1 MNVFLTGGAG
11 YIGSIAARQLLESG
25 HQVTVY
31 DSLVTGHREAVPAGV
46 EFIQGDLGDNK
57 TLQSALEINKYDAV
71 MHFAAFIEAGESM
84 VNPPKYYQNN
94 LINSVN
100 LIDLAVKAGIGRFVL
115 SSTAAVYKSSDQPLG
130 EDSPLGP
137 VNIYG
142 HTKLM
147 IEEVLDFYREI
158 HGLRYAALRYFNAA
172 GALPDQGE
180 AHQPES
186 HLIPLVLQVPLGKR
200 EDIKIFGTDY
210 PTPDGTCIR
219 DYIHIVDLVSA
230 HFLALD
236 ALEDQK
242 KLVYNLGNGKG
253 YSVREVIETA
263 REVTGHPIPI
273 EEIDRR
279 PGDSPRLVASSEKIR
294 NELGWEPEIPDLKDI
309 IHSAW
314 SWHQSH
320 PDGYM

>member
-1 MNVFLTGGAG
+1 MNIFLTGGAG

-31 DSLVTGHREAVPAGV
+31 DSLITGHREAVPAGV
-46 EFIQGDLGDNK
+46 EFTQGDLGDNK
-57 TLQSALEINKYDAV
+57 TLASALEANKYDAV

-147 IEEVLDFYREI
+147 IEEVLEFYREI

-180 AHQPES
+180 AHHPET

-236 ALEDQK
+236 ALKDHK

-263 REVTGHPIPI
+263 REVTGHPIPV
-273 EEIDRR
+273 EETRRR
-279 PGDSPRLVASSEKIR
+279 PGDSPRLVASSENIR
-294 NELGWEPEIPDLKDI
+294 KDLGWEPQIPDLKDI

-320 PDGYM
+320 PAGYK

>member
-1 MNVFLTGGAG
+1 MNIFLTGGAG

-31 DSLVTGHREAVPAGV
+31 DSLVTGYQAAIPADAK
-46 EFIQGDLGDNK
+46 FIQGDLGDHK
-57 TLQSALEINKYDAV
+57 TLGSALEANKYDAV

-100 LIDLAVKAGIGRFVL
+100 LIDLAVKAGIDRFVL

-158 HGLRYAALRYFNAA
+158 HGLRWR
-172 GALPDQGE
+172 P
-180 AHQPES
+180 
-186 HLIPLVLQVPLGKR
+186 
-200 EDIKIFGTDY
+200 
-210 PTPDGTCIR
+210 
-219 DYIHIVDLVSA
+219 
-230 HFLALD
+230 
-236 ALEDQK
+236 
-242 KLVYNLGNGKG
+242 
-253 YSVREVIETA
+253 A
-263 REVTGHPIPI
+263 RS
-273 EEIDRR
+273 R
-279 PGDSPRLVASSEKIR
+279 
-294 NELGWEPEIPDLKDI
+294 
-309 IHSAW
+309 
-314 SWHQSH
+314 
-320 PDGYM
+320 

>member
-1 MNVFLTGGAG
+1 MNIFLTGGAG

-31 DSLVTGHREAVPAGV
+31 DSLVTGHREAVPAEV

-57 TLQSALEINKYDAV
+57 TLQSALEANKFDAV

-100 LIDLAVKAGIGRFVL
+100 LIDLAVKAGIDRFVL

-236 ALEDQK
+236 ALENQK

-263 REVTGHPIPI
+263 REVTGHPILV
-273 EEIDRR
+273 EETERR

-294 NELGWEPEIPDLKDI
+294 NELGWEPQIPDLKDI

>member
-1 MNVFLTGGAG
+1 MNIFLTGGAG

-31 DSLVTGHREAVPAGV
+31 DSLVTGYQAAIPADAK
-46 EFIQGDLGDNK
+46 FIQGDLGDHK
-57 TLQSALEINKYDAV
+57 TLGSALEANKYDAV

-100 LIDLAVKAGIGRFVL
+100 LIDLAVKAGIDRFVL
-115 SSTAAVYKSSDQPLG
+115 SSTAAVYKSSYQPLG

-230 HFLALD
+230 HFLALA
-236 ALEDQK
+236 ALENQE

-263 REVTGHPIPI
+263 REVTGHSIPV
-273 EEIDRR
+273 EETPRR

-294 NELGWEPEIPDLKDI
+294 NELGWEPQIPDLKDI

>member
-1 MNVFLTGGAG
+1 MNIFLTGGAG

-57 TLQSALEINKYDAV
+57 TLGSALKINKYDAV

-200 EDIKIFGTDY
+200 EAIKIFGTDY

-230 HFLALD
+230 HTLALD
-236 ALEDQK
+236 ALEDQQ

-263 REVTGHPIPI
+263 REVTGHPIQV
-273 EEIDRR
+273 EETDRR
-279 PGDSPRLVASSEKIR
+279 PGDSPRLVASSENIR
-294 NELGWEPEIPDLKDI
+294 KELGWEPKIPKLKDI
-309 IHSAW
+309 IQSAW
-314 SWHQSH
+314 FWHQSH
-320 PDGYM
+320 PEGYR

>member
-1 MNVFLTGGAG
+1 MNIFLTGGAG

-57 TLQSALEINKYDAV
+57 TLASALEANKYDAV

-84 VNPPKYYQNN
+84 ANPPKYYQNN

-236 ALEDQK
+236 ALENQE

-263 REVTGHPIPI
+263 REVTGHSIPV
-273 EEIDRR
+273 EETPRR
-279 PGDSPRLVASSEKIR
+279 PGDSPRLVASSKKIR
-294 NELGWEPEIPDLKDI
+294 NELGWEPQIPDLKDI

-314 SWHQSH
+314 TWHQSH
-320 PDGYM
+320 PNGYK